1 MIEEI
6 LYMIGYGLYVW
17 SYFVFSLS
25 CFWILHSV
33 IKFQLIKEQKKF
45 EAKFESLDIEKVEKA
60 KKQETFKEI
69 LATSS
74 VSKI

>member
-1 MIEEI
+1 MGTA
-6 LYMIGYGLYVW
+6 YTYGLLLYLL
-17 SYFVFSLS
+17 YLVFGFYIQL
-25 CFWILHSV
+25 L
-33 IKFQLIKEQKKF
+33 KLQLIKEQKKF

>member
-1 MIEEI
+1 MIQDA
-6 LYMIGYGLYVW
+6 LYMNGYGLYVW
-17 SYFVFSLS
+17 SSFVFTLS

-45 EAKFESLDIEKVEKA
+45 KTRFESLELEKVEKS

>member
-1 MIEEI
+1 MN
-6 LYMIGYGLYVW
+6 GYGLYVW
-17 SYFVFSLS
+17 SSFVFTLS

-33 IKFQLIKEQKKF
+33 IKFQLVKEQKKF
-45 EAKFESLDIEKVEKA
+45 KTRFESLESDKVEKA

>member
-1 MIEEI
+1 MKIKQE
-6 LYMIGYGLYVW
+6 LVFIGW
-17 SYFVFSLS
+17 KELS
-25 CFWILHSV
+25 
-33 IKFQLIKEQKKF
+33 KKKF
-45 EAKFESLDIEKVEKA
+45 EAKFESLDIEKAEKA

>member
-1 MIEEI
+1 MIQDV
-6 LYMIGYGLYVW
+6 LYMNGFGLYVW
-17 SYFVFSLS
+17 SSFVFTLS

-45 EAKFESLDIEKVEKA
+45 KTRFESLELEKVEKA

>member
-1 MIEEI
+1 MGTV
-6 LYMIGYGLYVW
+6 YTYGLLLCLLYL
-17 SYFVFSLS
+17 VFG
-25 CFWILHSV
+25 FLHSV
-33 IKFQLIKEQKKF
+33 IKLQLIKEQKKF
-45 EAKFESLDIEKVEKA
+45 EAKFESLDTEKIEKA